1 MARSVVTPGQLS
13 KLVGVAEVQKEI
25 ARRLSGNPLLG
36 KKLKNL
42 FLFAAQPIVAHAK
55 RNISVLPVGQSAKS
69 VLTGQVVAG
78 RGPAKHPNAFVAMYQ
93 WAVNVAAR
101 KSAGGRVPNPAWF
114 EYGTVERI
122 TRSGHRTGKMTATPF
137 FRPAITQGRP
147 EVKTRLVA
155 GLKDVLVEGK

>member
-1 MARSVVTPGQLS
+1 MARSVVTPNKLN
-13 KLVGVAEVQKEI
+13 KLVGVADVQKEI
-25 ARRLSGNPLLG
+25 ARRLRSNPLLG
-36 KKLKNL
+36 KKLKKL
-42 FLFAAQPIVAHAK
+42 FLDADQLIVAHAK
-55 RNISVLPVGQSAKS
+55 LNISVLPVGQSAKS

-122 TRSGHRTGKMTATPF
+122 TRS
-137 FRPAITQGRP
+137 
-147 EVKTRLVA
+147 
-155 GLKDVLVEGK
+155 